1 MAINRDIKYINRD
14 FGNLR
19 QNLINYSKTYF
30 PYINRDFGN
39 LRQNLIN
46 YSKTYFPT
54 TYNDFTESSPGMMFM
69 ELSAYVGDVLSFYQD
84 NQFQETF
91 LQYAREAKNLYDLAY
106 MMGYKPKTTG
116 VALVDIDFYQT
127 VPSLSNEPDYN
138 YALLIS
144 ENSQVT
150 TPSGVKF
157 LVEDPVD
164 FDTSSSSDPTTVSI
178 YEQDGTNI
186 NSFLLKKTR
195 KAISAAINETT
206 FSFSSPQ
213 EFATRS
219 ITANNIIGILDIVD
233 SDGNVWYEVPYLGQE
248 MVYNSIKNT
257 NTNDPNFS
265 SQEGDSPYLL
275 KLKQV
280 SRRFATRFQSPT
292 TLQIQFGAGTSS
304 DTNEEVTP
312 NADNVGLGLPF
323 EKDKLTAAYSPQNFI
338 FTDTYGIAPSNTT
351 LTVRYLTGGG
361 ATANVSA
368 GSLTTLTDSTV
379 EFQVAGL
386 VSNLADDTFNS
397 LQVTNPLAASG
408 GSDGDTNEE
417 IRQNAISNFSTQ
429 LRSVT
434 QDDYLVRSLAM
445 PPKYGVV
452 SKAYIEQTKLNT
464 LLPGEIPST
473 LSLYVLSA
481 NAENNLTLAGSALK
495 QNLQTYLSQY
505 RVIGDSINIKDAF
518 IVNIGVDFEITVR
531 PNFNS
536 NEVLRKCLTE
546 LKAYFNI
553 DKWQINEPIQVS
565 ELFLLLDKV
574 QGVQTVKNVFIT
586 NKVGESL
593 GYSKYAYDIPGATLN
608 GVIYPSIDP
617 MIFEV
622 KYPNSDIKGKTVNM

>member
-1 MAINRDIKYINRD
+1 MAINRDIK
-14 FGNLR
+14 
-19 QNLINYSKTYF
+19 
-30 PYINRDFGN
+30 YINRDFGN

-127 VPSLSNEPDYN
+127 VPALSNEPDYN

-150 TPSGVKF
+150 TPSGIKF

-164 FDTSSSSDPTTVSI
+164 FDTSSSLDPTTVSI

-257 NTNDPNFS
+257 NANDPNFS

-505 RVIGDSINIKDAF
+505 RVIGDSINIKDTF

>member
-1 MAINRDIKYINRD
+1 MAINRDIK
-14 FGNLR
+14 
-19 QNLINYSKTYF
+19 
-30 PYINRDFGN
+30 YINRDFGN

-127 VPSLSNEPDYN
+127 VPALSNEPDYD

-144 ENSQVT
+144 ENSQIT
-150 TPSGVKF
+150 TPSGIKF

-164 FDTSSSSDPTTVSI
+164 FDTSSSLDPTTVSI

-213 EFATRS
+213 EFSTRS

-248 MVYNSIKNT
+248 MVYDSIKNT

-280 SRRFATRFQSPT
+280 STRFATRFQSPT

-473 LSLYVLSA
+473 LSLYILSA

-546 LKAYFNI
+546 LKTYFNI
-553 DKWQINEPIQVS
+553 DKWQINEPIQIS
-565 ELFLLLDKV
+565 ELFLLLDKI
-574 QGVQTVKNVFIT
+574 QGVQTVKNVFIA

>member
-1 MAINRDIKYINRD
+1 MAINRDIK
-14 FGNLR
+14 
-19 QNLINYSKTYF
+19 
-30 PYINRDFGN
+30 YINRDFGN

-116 VALVDIDFYQT
+116 VALVDVDFYQT
-127 VPSLSNEPDYN
+127 VPESAGAPDYD

-144 ENSQVT
+144 ENSQIS
-150 TPSGVKF
+150 TPSGIQF

-164 FDTSSSSDPTTVSI
+164 FDTSSSLDPTTVSI
-178 YEQDGTNI
+178 YEQDGSKV
-186 NSFLLKKTR
+186 NSYLLKKTR
-195 KAISAAINETT
+195 RAISATINETT

-248 MVYNSIKNT
+248 MVFDSIKNI
-257 NTNDPNFS
+257 NPNDPNFS
-265 SQEGDSPYLL
+265 SQGGDSPYLL

-292 TLQIQFGAGTSS
+292 TLQIQFGAGTSN

-361 ATANVSA
+361 ATAHVSA
-368 GSLTTLTDSTV
+368 GSLTTLSNSTV

-386 VSNLADDTFNS
+386 VSNLADDVFNS
-397 LQVTNPLAASG
+397 LQVNNPLAASG

-434 QDDYLVRSLAM
+434 QNDYLVRALSM

-505 RVIGDSINIKDAF
+505 RVIGDSLNIKDAF

-536 NEVLRKCLTE
+536 NEVLRKCLIE
-546 LKAYFNI
+546 LQTYFNI
-553 DKWQINEPIQVS
+553 NNWQINEPIQIS

-622 KYPNSDIKGKTVNM
+622 KYPTSDIKGKTVNM

>member
-1 MAINRDIKYINRD
+1 MAINRDIK
-14 FGNLR
+14 
-19 QNLINYSKTYF
+19 
-30 PYINRDFGN
+30 YINRDFGN